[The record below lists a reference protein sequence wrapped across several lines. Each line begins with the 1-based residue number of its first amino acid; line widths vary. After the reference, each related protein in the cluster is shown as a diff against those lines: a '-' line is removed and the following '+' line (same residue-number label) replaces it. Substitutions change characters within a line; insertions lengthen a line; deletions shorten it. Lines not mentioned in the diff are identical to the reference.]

1 MNRRAVERLPI
12 SIQTLYADLS
22 ERAWRSNLEE
32 LMAAGGSAY
41 RRSASG
47 RDYWYWQPPTRDGV
61 RPSARYLGPD
71 SPGVR
76 QRIQERNALAAVRKD
91 RLEMVRALAAAK
103 LPAPDSL
110 TGRVLLALS
119 EAGAFRLRAVV
130 VGTTAFQCYG
140 PMLGFRVP
148 AGLGRTEDLDIG
160 QFHSVSLA
168 VDDRIDEDLLPVL
181 WRADRRF
188 EAIASPVDS
197 RRAQRYAIRTA
208 MQETFSVD
216 ILTPLRGP
224 DRSGPVQLKA
234 LRGHAQLLRFL
245 DFLLYQEV
253 DAVVLHG
260 PGIPVKVP
268 EPERFALHKLLVSQ
282 LRRGSA
288 ANRAKSRKDL
298 AQAGILIQV
307 LAQDRPFRLAETWRE
322 LLGRGPA
329 WRQLAR
335 QAVGSL
341 PDDPRGVLE
350 SYLPEDSGRSGA
362 TTRDGPEK
370 AQSD

>member
-1 MNRRAVERLPI
+1 MKQGPVERLPI
-12 SIQTLYADLS
+12 SMQTLYADLS
-22 ERAWRSNLEE
+22 ERAWRGNLEE

-41 RRSASG
+41 RRNAKG

-76 QRIQERNALAAVRKD
+76 QRIEERNALGAARKD
-91 RLEMVRALAAAK
+91 RLEMVRALVAAK

-110 TGRVLLALS
+110 TGRVLLALA

-140 PMLGFRVP
+140 PMLGIRVP
-148 AGLGRTEDLDIG
+148 AGLDRTEDLDIG
-160 QFHSVSLA
+160 RFHSVSLA

-197 RRAQRYAIRTA
+197 RRVQRYAIRRST
-208 MQETFSVD
+208 QETFSVD

-245 DFLLYQEV
+245 DFLIYQEV
-253 DAVVLHG
+253 DAVALHG

-268 EPERFALHKLLVSQ
+268 EPERFCLHKLLVSQ

-307 LAQDRPFRLAETWRE
+307 LAHDRPYRLAEAWRE

-329 WRQLAR
+329 WRQLAN
-335 QAVGSL
+335 QAVAAL
-341 PDDPRGVLE
+341 PDDLRGFLE
-350 SYLPEDSGRSGA
+350 PDLPEDPGHSGA
-362 TTRDGPEK
+362 ATGRGPVK
-370 AQSD
+370 S